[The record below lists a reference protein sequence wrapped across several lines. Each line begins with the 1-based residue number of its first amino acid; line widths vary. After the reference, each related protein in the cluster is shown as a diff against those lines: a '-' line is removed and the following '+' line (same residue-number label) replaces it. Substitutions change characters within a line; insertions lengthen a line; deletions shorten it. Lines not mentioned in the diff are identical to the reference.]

1 MYYLLEQKHQ
11 ALAAATMLSKK
22 GIATSKTTIRQNS
35 SSLSKSSH
43 PETTSSDP
51 PVEASSSGGGDFA
64 ADSVPSRSEVPVP
77 TGLIVM
83 AGAQTDRPIAAQDG
97 PPSVAA
103 PSNRIAVVP
112 NLQLQQNSS
121 PPKSAG
127 GSSFRAAPYLQT
139 PVIMQQHGHRQS
151 QQQPSARGSQM
162 MPSLDVYLKH
172 NMTVLPEHQHHHSSL
187 SGGRGLGVTGHA
199 SKPPPT
205 VGVGSNKDGRPEIA
219 MIPALNLSKVKS
231 GYNTTMT
238 SQTTRQDA
246 VAAGSI
252 TGGQSQSARAAIP
265 PGSPSY
271 HRLLLIV

>member
-64 ADSVPSRSEVPVP
+64 TDSVPSRSEVPVP
-77 TGLIVM
+77 SGLIVM

-97 PPSVAA
+97 PPSVTA
-103 PSNRIAVVP
+103 PSNRIAAVP
-112 NLQLQQNSS
+112 NPQVHQNSS

-151 QQQPSARGSQM
+151 QQQPSGRGSQM

-172 NMTVLPEHQHHHSSL
+172 NMTVLPEQQHHHSSL
-187 SGGRGLGVTGHA
+187 NGGRGVAGHA

-205 VGVGSNKDGRPEIA
+205 VGSNKDGRPEIA

-231 GYNTTMT
+231 VHNTTMT

-265 PGSPSY
+265 PGSPLH